1 MFSLFK
7 KKEKSTVKKKAGKT
21 GPKYVYKPNENV
33 LAFRID
39 YREEQIWVYSGWS
52 KNPLF
57 KIEEGKIYSAADE
70 KLSYIIIGRDIYD
83 AEGVKLMFRVSG
95 SLVYA
100 ANSKNPLYELQDSI
114 RVQGTI

>member
-7 KKEKSTVKKKAGKT
+7 KKEKSIVKEKPGKT

-39 YREEQIWVYSGWS
+39 YREDCTWIYPGWS
-52 KNPLF
+52 KNVLF
-57 KIEEGKIYSAADE
+57 KIEGEKIYTVADE
-70 KLSYIIIGRDIYD
+70 KLSYIIIGKDIYD
-83 AEGVKLMFRVSG
+83 AEGVCLKFRVAG
-95 SLVYA
+95 GLVYA
-100 ANSKNPLYELQDSI
+100 AGSKNPLYELQENI